1 MDDPGSI
8 PGSGRSPGEVNGNPL
23 QYSLPGKFH
32 GLRSLSMD
40 SPWGHK
46 ESDMSERLHSLTQGS
61 KRPRLRKP
69 FKKLMKEIKD
79 DTNRWRDYTIFL
91 DWKNQYYQN
100 DYITQSNL
108 KIQHNAYQITT

>member
-1 MDDPGSI
+1 
-8 PGSGRSPGEVNGNPL
+8 
-23 QYSLPGKFH
+23 
-32 GLRSLSMD
+32 MD

-46 ESDMSERLHSLTQGS
+46 ESDMTERLHSLTQGN